1 MAITAQKLLGS
12 SSIIKSNRSS
22 LAPTGGG
29 ALIRVEKK
37 VIKINNLVKNN
48 LLLQKKGGQLA
59 IREKENA
66 DLEKKEKDLE
76 KQKPTGLNGIK
87 MPKLPGFG
95 FMGWIK
101 NWIFKTLLGF
111 ITVRLID
118 YLPKMLNFVSIAGPA
133 MGGIL
138 NFSGMLLNG
147 MVSFVDAGYKAVDA
161 TRGLVGKTFGEDA
174 LKNFDKLAGDFEKFM
189 NLAIIVGMASAGF
202 GMDRLGKKGAKKAA
216 EKGAGTLA
224 RRGASRVATRA
235 GARLAGKSGA
245 KLATKIG
252 SKALK
257 AIPLLGAG
265 LAIAEGIMRIKD
277 GDYVGGLLSFGS
289 AIPVAGW
296 AFLALDIAREFG
308 AFGETKFAGGGY
320 VARPKKYAGGGA
332 TPPARRKVSKVKRKV
347 SAKAPI
353 TKVKPG
359 ASVGGKQNIVKI
371 FPENKNKSKQTNPLG
386 YLEGSATSLGKAPNF
401 GPLFTIAM
409 KTILGDKPTA
419 QDYKNAGIGLN
430 SWMSNKITNV
440 GGFAGGGE
448 VDGRMLFAGK
458 DMSDAIAS
466 SIQNSVSNDINRTID
481 DLMKQLMLK
490 GIEPKKPSGSG
501 TGPGDTGSEGMQLN
515 GNLASKSVQLS
526 KRLQQMFGLKDFQA
540 AAIVGTWLREGFGSG
555 FPDIKEGGKRGA
567 PTYNAPRTGGYGFAQ
582 WTNTQ
587 GGGPND
593 RLNRAMI
600 YLGMK
605 DNPRPWTV
613 DDNLKVFKWEIEQK
627 GYGTA
632 ISELKKTTNLTDAV
646 RTFVGIYEAG
656 GMRNIAKY
664 EGQEGGGF
672 IDRRV
677 SSAKGVLKYMTS
689 GKDDQGK
696 TLETASFSNPNPT
709 LGTMSGSLSDAK
721 SLAESMGVPLY
732 SHIRK
737 DNPNSYHYD
746 GRAMDFSNDGVGNGT
761 PQQLALAKE
770 FVKKYG
776 ATAKEIFYTPLGFG
790 IRNGKSV
797 SLADL
802 GPKLNKQHYNHVHV
816 AFAAGGRVSKPTF
829 ALIGEKGQEFVF
841 DADTTK
847 GMDQMMPGLLEH
859 LNAAKTKP
867 QLASILSSYSDDP
880 GMILIPPASSSPPA
894 GGRSGGGGSTSSG
907 SVNRQDNSWMF
918 DRLATG
924 TG

>member
-12 SSIIKSNRSS
+12 SSIIKSNKSS
-22 LAPTGGG
+22 LAPSSGG
-29 ALIRVEKK
+29 ALIRIEKK

-48 LLLQKKGGQLA
+48 LLLQKKGGELA

-76 KQKPTGLNGIK
+76 KQKPKGISGIK
-87 MPKLPGFG
+87 IPKLPGFG

-101 NWIFKTLLGF
+101 NWIFNTLLGF

-118 YLPKMLNFVSIAGPA
+118 YLPKMINFVSIAGPA
-133 MGGIL
+133 MDGIL

-147 MVSFVDAGYKAVDA
+147 MISFVDAGYKAVDA

-189 NLAIIVGMASAGF
+189 NLAIIVGMASADF
-202 GMDRLGKKGAKKAA
+202 GMDRLGKKGAKKAS

-320 VARPKKYAGGGA
+320 VTRPKKYAGGGA
-332 TPPARRKVSKVKRKV
+332 TPPTRRKVSKVKRKV
-347 SAKAPI
+347 TAKAPV

-401 GPLFTIAM
+401 GSLFTIAM
-409 KTILGDKPTA
+409 KTVLGEKPTLT
-419 QDYKNAGIGLN
+419 DYKNAGIGLN
-430 SWMSNKITNV
+430 AWAANSITNV

-458 DMSDAIAS
+458 DMSDAIAK
-466 SIQNSVSNDINRTID
+466 SIQNSVSSEVDKTIR
-481 DLMKQLMLK
+481 DLTKQLTLQSTIESMKEVTAPDGQPGQMAPGSVAGGQLTVEQLVGLAKGAGFSENEAVIMAAIALGESGGNSSRTNFVPPDKSYGLWQINMIGGLGPARLK
-490 GIEPKKPSGSG
+490 E
-501 TGPGDTGSEGMQLN
+501 
-515 GNLASKSVQLS
+515 
-526 KRLQQMFGLKDFQA
+526 FGLSSESQLLDPVTNAKAAYAIRKSQGLSAWTVYKAGTYKNFLRQAQA
-540 AAIVGTWLREGFGSG
+540 A
-555 FPDIKEGGKRGA
+555 RGA
-567 PTYNAPRTGGYGFAQ
+567 PSLATSPVASGA
-582 WTNTQ
+582 
-587 GGGPND
+587 
-593 RLNRAMI
+593 
-600 YLGMK
+600 
-605 DNPRPWTV
+605 
-613 DDNLKVFKWEIEQK
+613 K
-627 GYGTA
+627 GYSGYITGDPSHPNYDPSHGT
-632 ISELKKTTNLTDAV
+632 
-646 RTFVGIYEAG
+646 VGNYHDHLSFKDRATAERAY
-656 GMRNIAKY
+656 KFF
-664 EGQEGGGF
+664 QSKGF
-672 IDRRV
+672 TV
-677 SSAKGVLKYMTS
+677 TEFKGYNSVGRHS
-689 GKDDQGK
+689 
-696 TLETASFSNPNPT
+696 
-709 LGTMSGSLSDAK
+709 SGSLHYSGLAFDIPGSQWGGSGAIGPTEYKGSAK
-721 SLAESMGVPLY
+721 V
-732 SHIRK
+732 
-737 DNPNSYHYD
+737 
-746 GRAMDFSNDGVGNGT
+746 RA
-761 PQQLALAKE
+761 ALSQFKAMA
-770 FVKKYG
+770 V
-776 ATAKEIFYTPLGFG
+776 
-790 IRNGKSV
+790 
-797 SLADL
+797 
-802 GPKLNKQHYNHVHV
+802 
-816 AFAAGGRVSKPTF
+816 GGRVSKPTW
-829 ALIGEKGQEFVF
+829 ALIGEKGKEFVF

-847 GMDQMMPGLLEH
+847 GIDQMMPGLLEH

>member
-76 KQKPTGLNGIK
+76 KQKPKGLSGIK
-87 MPKLPGFG
+87 VPKLPGFG

-118 YLPKMLNFVSIAGPA
+118 YLPKMINFVSIAGPA
-133 MGGIL
+133 MDGIL

-147 MVSFVDAGYKAVDA
+147 MISFVDAGYKAVDA
-161 TRGLVGKTFGEDA
+161 TRGLVGKTFGNDA
-174 LKNFDKLAGDFEKFM
+174 LKNFDKLAGELEKFM

-347 SAKAPI
+347 SAKAPV

-371 FPENKNKSKQTNPLG
+371 FPENKNNSKSKQTNPLG
-386 YLEGSATSLGKAPNF
+386 YLETSAASLGKAPNF

-409 KTILGDKPTA
+409 KTVLGEKPTLT
-419 QDYKNAGIGLN
+419 DYKNAGIGLN
-430 SWMSNKITNV
+430 AWAANSITNV
-440 GGFAGGGE
+440 GGFSGGGE

-458 DMSDAIAS
+458 DMSDAIAK
-466 SIQNSVSNDINRTID
+466 SIQTSVSSEVDRAIN

-490 GIEPKKPSGSG
+490 PYEGKETTTTGQPSVGGQYSPEGLQGEMYQYLLSKGLDDNKALGIMANIFRESGFRPGASESG
-501 TGPGDTGSEGMQLN
+501 GPGVGLFQYSSGGRKSAFLKAVPNYVTNWKGQIDYALKEDTAPQYLQKQFSSPQEAADWWMKKWERPAEYIQNDKGPKIHAQYLASLEKYRTKSGYNIPVGTEIGSMS
-515 GNLASKSVQLS
+515 GNLSTAQQLA
-526 KRLQQMFGLKDFQA
+526 L
-540 AAIVGTWLREGFGSG
+540 
-555 FPDIKEGGKRGA
+555 
-567 PTYNAPRTGGYGFAQ
+567 
-582 WTNTQ
+582 
-587 GGGPND
+587 
-593 RLNRAMI
+593 
-600 YLGMK
+600 
-605 DNPRPWTV
+605 
-613 DDNLKVFKWEIEQK
+613 
-627 GYGTA
+627 
-632 ISELKKTTNLTDAV
+632 
-646 RTFVGIYEAG
+646 
-656 GMRNIAKY
+656 
-664 EGQEGGGF
+664 
-672 IDRRV
+672 
-677 SSAKGVLKYMTS
+677 
-689 GKDDQGK
+689 
-696 TLETASFSNPNPT
+696 
-709 LGTMSGSLSDAK
+709 
-721 SLAESMGVPLY
+721 SMGLQMT
-732 SHIRK
+732 SHIRRG
-737 DNPNSYHYD
+737 DRGYHGK
-746 GRAMDFSNDGVGNGT
+746 GRAMDFSNGT
-761 PQQLALAKE
+761 NATPEMLNYANAMIS
-770 FVKKYG
+770 KYG
-776 ATAKEIFYTPLGFG
+776 SSLTQLIYTPLGYG
-790 IRNGKSV
+790 IANGKRVPLSYWGTSV
-797 SLADL
+797 
-802 GPKLNKQHYNHVHV
+802 NNQHYNHVHV
-816 AFAAGGRVSKPTF
+816 AFAAGGRVSKPVF

>member
-48 LLLQKKGGQLA
+48 LLLQKKGGELA

-66 DLEKKEKDLE
+66 NLEKKEKDLE
-76 KQKPTGLNGIK
+76 KQKPKGLSGIK

-118 YLPKMLNFVSIAGPA
+118 YLPKMINFVSIAGPA
-133 MGGIL
+133 MDGIL

-147 MVSFVDAGYKAVDA
+147 MISFVDAGYKAVDA
-161 TRGLVGKTFGEDA
+161 TRGLVGKTFGNDA
-174 LKNFDKLAGDFEKFM
+174 LKNFDKLAGELEKFM

-320 VARPKKYAGGGA
+320 VTRPKKYAGGGA
-332 TPPARRKVSKVKRKV
+332 TPPTRRKVSKVKRKV
-347 SAKAPI
+347 SAKAPV

-371 FPENKNKSKQTNPLG
+371 FPENKKNSKQTNPLG

-409 KTILGDKPTA
+409 KTILGEKPTLT
-419 QDYKNAGIGLN
+419 DYKNAGIGLN
-430 SWMSNKITNV
+430 AWAANSITNV

-448 VDGRMLFAGK
+448 VDGRMLFAGQ
-458 DMSDAIAS
+458 DMSDAIAK
-466 SIQNSVSNDINRTID
+466 SIQTSVSSEVDKTIRDLTKQLTLQSTIESMKEVTGPAGQPGQMAPGSVAGGQLTVEQLVGLAKGAGFSENEAVIMAAIALGESGGNSSRTNFVPPDKSYGLWQINMIGGLGPARLKEFGLSSESQLLDPVTNAKAAYAIRKSQGLSAWTVYKAGTYKNFLRQAQAAKGAPSLATSPVAGGVRGYDGYITGDPSSPNYASDHGGSNYHDHLSFKDRATAERAYKFFQSKGFTVTEFKGYNSVGRHS
-481 DLMKQLMLK
+481 
-490 GIEPKKPSGSG
+490 
-501 TGPGDTGSEGMQLN
+501 
-515 GNLASKSVQLS
+515 
-526 KRLQQMFGLKDFQA
+526 
-540 AAIVGTWLREGFGSG
+540 
-555 FPDIKEGGKRGA
+555 
-567 PTYNAPRTGGYGFAQ
+567 
-582 WTNTQ
+582 
-587 GGGPND
+587 
-593 RLNRAMI
+593 
-600 YLGMK
+600 
-605 DNPRPWTV
+605 
-613 DDNLKVFKWEIEQK
+613 
-627 GYGTA
+627 
-632 ISELKKTTNLTDAV
+632 
-646 RTFVGIYEAG
+646 
-656 GMRNIAKY
+656 
-664 EGQEGGGF
+664 
-672 IDRRV
+672 
-677 SSAKGVLKYMTS
+677 
-689 GKDDQGK
+689 
-696 TLETASFSNPNPT
+696 
-709 LGTMSGSLSDAK
+709 SGSLHYSG
-721 SLAESMGVPLY
+721 LAFDIPGSQVPVGKETSMSARV
-732 SHIRK
+732 
-737 DNPNSYHYD
+737 
-746 GRAMDFSNDGVGNGT
+746 RATLSQFKAMAV
-761 PQQLALAKE
+761 
-770 FVKKYG
+770 
-776 ATAKEIFYTPLGFG
+776 
-790 IRNGKSV
+790 
-797 SLADL
+797 
-802 GPKLNKQHYNHVHV
+802 
-816 AFAAGGRVSKPTF
+816 GGRVSKPTW

-880 GMILIPPASSSPPA
+880 GMILIPPTSSSPPS
-894 GGRSGGGGSTSSG
+894 GGRSGGGGGTSSG